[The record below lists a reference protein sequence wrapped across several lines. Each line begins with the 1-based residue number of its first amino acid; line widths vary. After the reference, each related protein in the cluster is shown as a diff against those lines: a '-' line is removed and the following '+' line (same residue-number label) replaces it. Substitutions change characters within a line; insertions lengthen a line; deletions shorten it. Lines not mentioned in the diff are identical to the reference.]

1 MSKLR
6 IGLSRDIDFKLKKNF
21 HGFFIENLK
30 NKLNYNAIIIT
41 SSTQL
46 DHKLINKS
54 KKLKLIFIM
63 SLHLISEIDLKKLR
77 KDIKILWFGKR
88 SKQVLKKINATPE
101 FIFGL
106 IILLSKN
113 FLNIQNTIYKNTWE
127 PRGTALLSF
136 EKMLSNSKIG
146 IIGYGRIGKKLK
158 SIAKSFGIETLV
170 YSNKKIKN
178 KKSLNYIA
186 ENADFVT
193 INLSLNSSTKNL
205 IDKDFFRKMKK
216 NSYFINTAKGEI
228 VNYKHLLKYLGK
240 NIKGAAVDVYKIERA
255 SDREF
260 QMLHNYANKNN
271 NLILTPH
278 IAGGTLDSL
287 VKLQEHSLDMIKDY
301 FRQMQ

>member
-6 IGLSRDIDFKLKKNF
+6 IGLSRDIDYKLKKNF

-41 SSTQL
+41 PSTQL
-46 DHKLINKS
+46 DYKLINKS

-63 SLHLISEIDLKKLR
+63 SLHLISEINLKKLR
-77 KDIKILWFGKR
+77 KDIKILWFGKK
-88 SKQVLKKINATPE
+88 SKHVLKKINATPE

-113 FLNIQNTIYKNTWE
+113 FLNIQNTIYKNTWK
-127 PRGTALLSF
+127 PRDTALQSF

-186 ENADFVT
+186 KNADFVT

-228 VNYKHLLKYLGK
+228 VNYKHLIKYLGK
-240 NIKGAAVDVYKIERA
+240 NIKGAAVDVYKIEQA
-255 SDREF
+255 SHVEF

-278 IAGGTLDSL
+278 VAGGTLDSL
-287 VKLQEHSLDMIKDY
+287 VKLQEHSLDIIKDY
-301 FRQMQ
+301 FR

>member
-113 FLNIQNTIYKNTWE
+113 FLNIQNTIYKNTWK

>member
-21 HGFFIENLK
+21 HGFFIENFK
-30 NKLNYNAIIIT
+30 NTLNYNVIIIT
-41 SSTQL
+41 SSTKL

-77 KDIKILWFGKR
+77 KDIKILWFGKK
-88 SKQVLKKINATPE
+88 SKQLLKKINATPE

-113 FLNIQNTIYKNTWE
+113 FLNIQNTIYKNRWE
-127 PRGTALLSF
+127 PRDTALLSF

-205 IDKDFFRKMKK
+205 IDKNFFRKMKK

-228 VNYKHLLKYLGK
+228 VNYKHLIKYLGK

-255 SDREF
+255 SHKEF
-260 QMLHNYANKNN
+260 KMLHNYANKNN

-278 IAGGTLDSL
+278 VAGGTLDSL
-287 VKLQEHSLDMIKDY
+287 VKLQEHSLDIIKDY
-301 FRQMQ
+301 FR

>member
-6 IGLSRDIDFKLKKNF
+6 IGLSKDIDFKLKKNS
-21 HGFFIENLK
+21 HGFLIENLK

-46 DHKLINKS
+46 NHELINKS
-54 KKLKLIFIM
+54 KRLKLIFIM
-63 SLHLISEIDLKKLR
+63 SLHLISKINLKKFK
-77 KDIKILWFGKR
+77 KDIKILWFGKK
-88 SKQVLKKINATPE
+88 SKQILDKVNATPE

-113 FLNIQNTIYKNTWE
+113 FMNIQKTIYENTWK
-127 PRGTALLSF
+127 PRETALQSF
-136 EKMLSNSKIG
+136 EKMLSESKLG

-158 SIAKSFGIETLV
+158 SIAKSFGIETLI

-186 ENADFVT
+186 QNADFVT

-228 VNYKHLLKYLGK
+228 VNYNHLLKYLGK
-240 NIKGAAVDVYKIERA
+240 NIKGAAIDVYKIER
-255 SDREF
+255 SSHRELK
-260 QMLHNYANKNN
+260 MLHNYANKNN

-278 IAGGTLDSL
+278 VAGGTLDSL
-287 VKLQEHSLDMIKDY
+287 MKLQEHSLDIIKDHFKY
-301 FRQMQ
+301 I

>member
-1 MSKLR
+1 MSRLR
-6 IGLSRDIDFKLKKNF
+6 IGLSRDIDYKLKKNF

-41 SSTQL
+41 PSTQL

-63 SLHLISEIDLKKLR
+63 SLHLITEIDLKKLR
-77 KDIKILWFGKR
+77 KDIKILWFGKK

-113 FLNIQNTIYKNTWE
+113 FLNIQNTIYKNTWQ
-127 PRGTALLSF
+127 PRDTALQSF
-136 EKMLSNSKIG
+136 EKMLSNSTIG

-193 INLSLNSSTKNL
+193 INLSLNSSTKNF

-228 VNYKHLLKYLGK
+228 VNYKHLVKYLGK
-240 NIKGAAVDVYKIERA
+240 NIKGAAVDVYKMERA
-255 SDREF
+255 SHREF
-260 QMLHNYANKNN
+260 QMLHTYANKNN

-278 IAGGTLDSL
+278 VAGGTLDSL
-287 VKLQEHSLDMIKDY
+287 VKLQEHSLDIIKDY